1 MAGIPKF
8 VGFAYLVSKWLST
21 VNVRRIVM
29 FGGFFLATYLSS
41 PAFAAPITIDF
52 ESLADSDPVTAQF
65 AGLSF
70 SNATALS
77 AGISLNEFE
86 FPPRSGANIV
96 LDDGG
101 AISITFASL
110 AKSFGAYFTYGSAV
124 TVKAFDGAANLL
136 TSITSDFSSNS
147 ALSGDGGS
155 SPNEF
160 LNIAINGIKRIVIE
174 GDLSGGSFVMDDL
187 IYEHANNGGGG
198 TTPEPSTLLLFFAVL
213 VATVLTKKSAKR
225 RASNSSAR

>member
-8 VGFAYLVSKWLST
+8 VGFAYLVSKWLSA

-52 ESLADSDPVTAQF
+52 ESLADSDPVTTQF

-86 FPPRSGANIV
+86 FPPRSGSNVV

-110 AKSFGAYFTYGSAV
+110 AKSFGAYFTYGSSV
-124 TVKAFDGAANLL
+124 TLRAFDGAANLL

-147 ALSGDGGS
+147 ALTGDAGS

-160 LNIAINGIKRIVIE
+160 LNIVVNGIKRIVIE
-174 GDLSGGSFVMDDL
+174 GDPSGGSFVVDDVV
-187 IYEHANNGGGG
+187 YEQASNGGG
-198 TTPEPSTLLLFFAVL
+198 TTPEPGTLLLFLAVL
-213 VATVLTKKSAKR
+213 IATVLTKKSAKR